1 MKNIGALIFNNHPAF
16 ESLAKNAYD
25 SFIKWHPD
33 LDCHLVTPYN
43 YSRYYSKYV
52 PGYQK
57 TIAAECIMSAHK
69 YDKIIVLGADTITTA
84 RLDEFIDSDEDIVGS
99 LDYPQEPHPFG
110 YSKDQH
116 PYMNADVVCYGN
128 LDVLVALNFL
138 APIIGP
144 PLFEQGA
151 QNVIVNGT
159 PPLLPEIDPGIKSKV
174 IKRLGQDHYDQ
185 RIEKIKGFLKDD
197 KVGVDWDG
205 TKLRVPKNISCK
217 VVDYPYKESKVS
229 YNVRSKVG
237 IENAK
242 TNDECY
248 ERNITN
254 FKVEGE
260 KLITP
265 DGKHIKVFHVGEG
278 LGNEKTNKSFENLVK
293 KYLDWFNDDTK
304 KFFVESCNCENWIL
318 GNKYPKWKFNGLDE
332 SPYIEFMDLKDLMG
346 KRPTPEKNEGFDTVY
361 YKGKK

>member
-16 ESLAKNAYD
+16 EELAKNAYH

-33 LDCHLVTPYN
+33 LDCHLITPEI
-43 YSRYYSKYV
+43 YSLYYAKYV

-69 YDKIIVLGADTITTA
+69 YDKLIVLGADTITTA

-151 QNVIVNGT
+151 QNIIVNGT
-159 PPLLPEIDPGIKSKV
+159 PPLLPEIDPGIKAKV
-174 IKRLGQDHYDQ
+174 IKRLGQDYYDQ
-185 RIEKIKGFLKDD
+185 RIEKIKGFLNGKA
-197 KVGVDWDG
+197 GLDWDG
-205 TKLRVPKNISCK
+205 SNIKVPENISCR
-217 VVDYPYKESKVS
+217 VIDYPYEPSKVV

-237 IENAK
+237 LSNPK
-242 TNDECY
+242 TDDECY
-248 ERNITN
+248 ERNIVK
-254 FKVEGE
+254 FKVEDD
-260 KLITP
+260 KLITE
-265 DGKHIKVFHVGEG
+265 DGKHIKVFHIGEG
-278 LGNEKTNKSFENLVK
+278 LGNNKTNKGFENLIQ
-293 KYLDWFNDDTK
+293 KYLNWFNDDTK
-304 KFFVESCNCENWIL
+304 KFFVESCNCSGWITK
-318 GNKYPKWKFNGLDE
+318 NKYPKWKFNGIGNVT
-332 SPYIEFMDLKDLMG
+332 IEFDELKQLMAN
-346 KRPTPEKNEGFDTVY
+346 RESPEKNEGFDTVY